1 MDEARKK
8 QVQVLE
14 MERERQVKALE
25 EERQEKIR
33 ALEKELKDI
42 EVARLEQFEKERRGL
57 EETVKRLASDLDTA
71 RKKSEEQDEAIE
83 VLLEEIKVLQ
93 QLHDETA
100 VCACVCVTSCLDAK
114 LKIPLRLDG
123 EAHTHA
129 QSAPASAAVDLKFMG
144 MCSSVLVTQEVV
156 AEGQAQVQSG
166 FDIQRGLEE
175 DLYAAQSMQVSLLMD
190 TEHQHAKHLEVWACA
205 GGSATSERRGRPYSL
220 IILNT
225 SMRSWVNALVLCGC
239 L

>member
-33 ALEKELKDI
+33 ALEKELEDI

-100 VCACVCVTSCLDAK
+100 VCAC
-114 LKIPLRLDG
+114 
-123 EAHTHA
+123 
-129 QSAPASAAVDLKFMG
+129 
-144 MCSSVLVTQEVV
+144 
-156 AEGQAQVQSG
+156 
-166 FDIQRGLEE
+166 
-175 DLYAAQSMQVSLLMD
+175 
-190 TEHQHAKHLEVWACA
+190 
-205 GGSATSERRGRPYSL
+205 
-220 IILNT
+220 
-225 SMRSWVNALVLCGC
+225 
-239 L
+239 